1 MPSTVRLE
9 PVLNIDLAPTFLD
22 IAGVP
27 TPPHMDG
34 RSVLPTL
41 LKENMLSEK
50 EREAKS
56 GWRDSFLM
64 ERGKMTSVRYEKI
77 KDSIRGGGMGSALS
91 NATRSSSRLEFVG
104 FFLWQK

>member
-1 MPSTVRLE
+1 MQPEFHEYNSFCL
-9 PVLNIDLAPTFLD
+9 
-22 IAGVP
+22 
-27 TPPHMDG
+27 
-34 RSVLPTL
+34 TL
-41 LKENMLSEK
+41 CRSEK

-91 NATRSSSRLEFVG
+91 NATRSSSRLEFCWLFSVAKVRKDTI
-104 FFLWQK
+104 FLIKFLASKKCVPF